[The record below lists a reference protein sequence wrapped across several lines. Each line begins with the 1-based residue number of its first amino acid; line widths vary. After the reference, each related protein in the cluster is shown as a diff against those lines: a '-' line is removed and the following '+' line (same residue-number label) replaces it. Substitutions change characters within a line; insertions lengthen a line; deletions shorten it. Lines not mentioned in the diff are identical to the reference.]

1 MGQMLGQS
9 VERVSSANPGF
20 VLAGAP
26 SCRGYL
32 LKGYGLVFVVPPRR
46 LPLHPGTVARARVGA
61 PGRAPWPDEVVVVSR
76 SARRDPELRELEA
89 QVEAFQREAA
99 QHRAEA
105 ERAFDEMTRALWT
118 RLAEADRSTRVV
130 VAPAPPSPELSEP
143 PPAAPAA
150 PPEPAVPPAS
160 APDAPSP
167 ARPTS
172 LPLPAAARDPLTPAP
187 WVLWTESGLEAGDGR
202 APERVVAD
210 VREAV
215 VTALETHAPLLS
227 SLRPEESVS
236 VVVDFVA
243 GTPFL
248 DEGARARRSLTLK
261 VRKRDLDERGS
272 GRLSAEELRRRV
284 EAVEY

>member
-1 MGQMLGQS
+1 M
-9 VERVSSANPGF
+9 VS
-20 VLAGAP
+20 
-26 SCRGYL
+26 
-32 LKGYGLVFVVPPRR
+32 
-46 LPLHPGTVARARVGA
+46 
-61 PGRAPWPDEVVVVSR
+61 RAP
-76 SARRDPELRELEA
+76 RRDPELRELEA

-105 ERAFDEMTRALWT
+105 ERAFDEMTRQLWT
-118 RLAEADRSTRVV
+118 RLAEPDRSTRVV
-130 VAPAPPSPELSEP
+130 VAPVPPRPELSEP
-143 PPAAPAA
+143 PPTAPAS
-150 PPEPAVPPAS
+150 PPEPPPPAS

-172 LPLPAAARDPLTPAP
+172 LLPLPALTPAP
-187 WVLWTESGLEAGDGR
+187 WVLWAEAGLEAGDGR

-210 VREAV
+210 VHEAV
-215 VTALETHAPLLS
+215 VTALETHAHLLS
-227 SLRPEESVS
+227 SLGPEESVS
-236 VVVDFVA
+236 VVMDFVA

-261 VRKRDLDERGS
+261 VRKRDLDERVA